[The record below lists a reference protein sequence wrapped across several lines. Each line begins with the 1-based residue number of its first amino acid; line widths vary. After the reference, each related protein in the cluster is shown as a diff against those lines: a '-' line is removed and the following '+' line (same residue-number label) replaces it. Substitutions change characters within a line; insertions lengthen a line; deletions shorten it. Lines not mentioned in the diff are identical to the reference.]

1 VTLVADKRYSCQRCA
16 SGKQN
21 KGKSMKEE
29 EASLMILQ
37 HAIDKLEA
45 DKKKQVMNCVAAIQ
59 EVMQGFD
66 PEDAGLALMLVAAQ
80 VAAE

>member
-1 VTLVADKRYSCQRCA
+1 MR
-16 SGKQN
+16 
-21 KGKSMKEE
+21 EE

-45 DKKKQVMNCVAAIQ
+45 DKKKQVMNCVAALQ
-59 EVMQGFD
+59 DVMQRFD
-66 PEDAGLALMLVAAQ
+66 PEDAALALMLVAAQ

>member
-1 VTLVADKRYSCQRCA
+1 
-16 SGKQN
+16 
-21 KGKSMKEE
+21 MKEE

-45 DKKKQVMNCVAAIQ
+45 DKKKQIMNCVAAKQ

>member
-1 VTLVADKRYSCQRCA
+1 MR
-16 SGKQN
+16 
-21 KGKSMKEE
+21 EE

-37 HAIDKLEA
+37 QAIDQLDA
-45 DKKKQVMNCVAAIQ
+45 DKKKQVINCVTAIHN
-59 EVMQGFD
+59 VMHKFD

>member
-1 VTLVADKRYSCQRCA
+1 
-16 SGKQN
+16 
-21 KGKSMKEE
+21 MKEE

-45 DKKKQVMNCVAAIQ
+45 EKKQQVMNCVAAIQ

-66 PEDAGLALMLVAAQ
+66 AEASSLALMLVAAQ

>member
-1 VTLVADKRYSCQRCA
+1 
-16 SGKQN
+16 
-21 KGKSMKEE
+21 MKEE

-45 DKKKQVMNCVAAIQ
+45 DKKKQVMHCVAAIQ
-59 EVMQGFD
+59 EVMQRF
-66 PEDAGLALMLVAAQ
+66 EAEEAGLALMLVAAQ